1 MIQVSHL
8 YKHFGEQSLFEDINF
23 SLGSG
28 YKVGFVG
35 RNGSGKSTLF
45 KILLDEEEADAGDI
59 LIPKNYTVGTL
70 RQHILFTHQS
80 VREEC
85 ASALKHE
92 EAFDVYKIEKLLFG
106 LGFTQ
111 DDLDKDPMSFSG
123 GYQIRLN
130 LVKLLAADPN
140 MLLLDE
146 PTNYLDIVSM
156 RWLKNFLKEFKGELI
171 LITHDRDF
179 MDAVCTHTMGLRRRS
194 LKLIEGNTHKYYAKL
209 EEDDEYYLKT
219 KANLDKKRAELED
232 FITRQKAKASKAVMA
247 QSKAKQLDKMGE
259 MEDLEAESSLAF
271 TFNYKK
277 TPAKIML
284 EAHNLTFGYDAAKPL
299 FNNLSFKLEKGK
311 CLAIIGKNGKGKS
324 TLLNLLAG
332 ELNPQAGSLYF
343 HPETTHAH
351 FGQTNIQRLNL
362 KNTIIDEI
370 YETDPLL
377 GITRVRSICGAMMF
391 SGKLAEKEIAILS
404 GGERS
409 RVMLGKIIATPAN
422 LLFLDEPTNH
432 LDMYSIDALCEAIK
446 SFEGSTVLVTH
457 SEAMLRALAD
467 TLIIFHHDKAE
478 FFDGNYDTFLEKIG
492 WEEEFDDTPKKVIS
506 SDYNEIKKRRTKLIQ
521 ERSNALSPLKKEI
534 ERLEHRIIALE
545 ERIKN
550 TNEALVVC
558 SSSTNDLSELQRL
571 SKAIK
576 IDEEELEKLF
586 ETFESLHVRHDS
598 LFEAYE
604 IQLKNIE
611 N

>member
-1 MIQVSHL
+1 MIQVTNLS
-8 YKHFGEQSLFEDINF
+8 KHFGEQTLFETISF

-45 KILLDEEEADAGDI
+45 KILLQEEEADGGDI
-59 LIPKNYTVGTL
+59 LIPKNYTIGAL
-70 RQHILFTHQS
+70 RQHIHFTHKS

-85 ASALKHE
+85 ASALKPE
-92 EAFDVYKIEKLLFG
+92 EQFDLYKIEKMLFG
-106 LGFTQ
+106 LGFSQ

-123 GYQIRLN
+123 GYQIRMN
-130 LVKLLAADPN
+130 LVKLLATNPS

-156 RWLKNFLKEFKGELI
+156 RWLKQFLKEFKGEII

-179 MDAVCTHTMGLRRRS
+179 MDAVTTHTMGLRRKT
-194 LKLIEGNTHKYYAKL
+194 LKMIEGNTHKYYAKL

-232 FITRQKAKASKAVMA
+232 FIVRQRAKASKAVMA
-247 QSKAKQLDKMGE
+247 QSKAKQLEKMGE
-259 MEDLEAESSLAF
+259 MDELESESSLEF
-271 TFNYKK
+271 QFNYKK

-284 EAHNLTFGYDAAKPL
+284 DAQHLSFGYEPQNPL
-299 FNNLSFKLEKGK
+299 FKELSFKLEKGK

-332 ELNPQAGSLYF
+332 ELEMQSGTLYF
-343 HPETTHAH
+343 HPETSHAH

-362 KNTIIDEI
+362 KNSIIDEI
-370 YETDPLL
+370 YEVDPML
-377 GITRVRSICGAMMF
+377 GITKVRSICGGMMF
-391 SGKLAEKEIAILS
+391 TGKLAEKEINVLS

-432 LDMYSIDALCEAIK
+432 LDMYSIDALSEAIK
-446 SFEGSTVLVTH
+446 TFEGSTILVTH
-457 SEAMLRALAD
+457 SEMLLKNLAD
-467 TLIIFHHDKAE
+467 ALIVFHRDKAE
-478 FFDGNYDTFLEKIG
+478 FFEGSYDEFLAKIG
-492 WEEEFDDTPKKVIS
+492 WDDESENTAKKQIS
-506 SDYNEIKKRRTKLIQ
+506 NDYNETKKLRTKLIQ
-521 ERSNALSPLKKEI
+521 ERSAKLSPIKKEI
-534 ERLEHRIIALE
+534 DRIEKSIIDLEA
-545 ERIKN
+545 RIKN
-550 TNEALVVC
+550 HNEALIVC
-558 SSSTNDLSELQRL
+558 SSGNDLGELQRL

-576 IDEEELEKLF
+576 TDEEHLENLF
-586 ETFESLHVRHDS
+586 ESFESLHLQHDE
-598 LFEAYE
+598 LFESYE
-604 IQLKNIE
+604 TQLKNIS